1 MIQVI
6 GFLIVVTFL
15 VQGCWSDTP
24 ASNSGDAFSS
34 ESESE
39 SEVNSEDGESSSEG
53 RVDDSSGDSSDNRDE
68 RDDESSQGTIE
79 SSGFA
84 TSSDEESD
92 ELVIEGGDLSYYKT
106 IEGVGRKEQTEY
118 VFDDDTVR
126 TYELVIPSKNLA
138 YLDDAPMRE
147 EYVAGALI
155 VDGDT
160 ISPVGIRYKGNEGA
174 WYGCVVGGPWGG
186 GMGDK
191 QCPLNMKVK
200 INWEGRDTTFFGLKK
215 YQLHAMNAYE
225 SELRERIG
233 YWFYR
238 QMGIPAPRVVH
249 VKLKING
256 EYEGLYA
263 HVEQIDGRFTRY
275 NFEDGT
281 GNLYKEVWPLTYD
294 STATT
299 GRDYERAL
307 KTNEDEEPSVAL
319 IQGFGELLE
328 DAEDVDVVRETI
340 ETYMDVEELNTIA
353 ALSYILD
360 DDDGLFHWYA
370 HSATTK
376 TAAGPHNF
384 FIYEEPTTQKIH
396 LIPWDND
403 LILDKVALKDTMNAV
418 EIWDDF
424 GKTSHDCETFGH
436 GWNQKSA
443 ACDKLI
449 AGWASYTEQYKE
461 ALQSLYDGPFQQ
473 YESVLDQWVEQ
484 LAPVVAE
491 MAEEGVKS
499 ISISEWERGVEKLR
513 SELKDSEQLLLDKLS
528 STDH

>member
-1 MIQVI
+1 MS
-6 GFLIVVTFL
+6 FLIVVSLSFVVL
-15 VQGCWSDTP
+15 GCWGDTP
-24 ASNSGDAFSS
+24 SSNSNSDSFSS
-34 ESESE
+34 EMNSHSSSQNMEPS
-39 SEVNSEDGESSSEG
+39 SEVVVDVSSDITEPSSEDSSEG
-53 RVDDSSGDSSDNRDE
+53 TIVSSESALSSKEEIDSILEGSDW
-68 RDDESSQGTIE
+68 
-79 SSGFA
+79 
-84 TSSDEESD
+84 
-92 ELVIEGGDLSYYKT
+92 SYYKT
-106 IEGVGRKEQTEY
+106 IDGMGRKEQTEY

-126 TYELVIPSKNLA
+126 TYELVIPEENLA

-147 EYVAGALI
+147 EYVTGSLI

-215 YQLHAMNAYE
+215 YQLHAMNAYD

-238 QMGIPAPRVVH
+238 EMGIPAPRVVH

-281 GNLYKEVWPLTYD
+281 GNLYKEVWPLRHD
-294 STATT
+294 STATII
-299 GRDYERAL
+299 GDYERAL
-307 KTNEDEEPSVAL
+307 KTNEDENPSVAL
-319 IQGFGELLE
+319 ILGFGEQLE
-328 DAEDVDVVRETI
+328 EADTI
-340 ETYMDVEELNTIA
+340 DGVKEVLETYMDIDALNTIA
-353 ALSYILD
+353 AVSYVLD

-403 LILDKVALKDTMNAV
+403 LVLDKVAVKDTMNAV

-424 GKTSHDCETFGH
+424 GETSHGCETFGN
-436 GWNQKSA
+436 GWNQRSA
-443 ACDKLI
+443 ACDKMI
-449 AGWASYTEQYKE
+449 AAWASYTEGYTE
-461 ALQSLYDGPFQQ
+461 ALRMLYDGPFQR
-473 YESVLDQWVEQ
+473 YESVLDKWTDQ
-484 LAPVVAE
+484 LRPVVVE
-491 MAEEGVKS
+491 MAAEGAKA
-499 ISISEWERGVEKLR
+499 ISLSGWERGVEKLK
-513 SELKDSEQLLLDKLS
+513 SELKDSEQLLLEKLS
-528 STDH
+528 SSDQ